1 MKLKN
6 QILLTLLSLVVFSA
20 WIAWINWCRM
30 ADIAHQFD
38 QTIRHQSEEVLRLE
52 NIKNLTF
59 RLNMEVIS
67 YATLADDLDAWE
79 ELEKENEE
87 EGEEEE
93 EGKNEEEDFFE
104 EEVKEFRGALTEA
117 IKEINAYQGL
127 NEKEHIDLI
136 SKLRNS
142 ITVYQQLGE
151 SVLQKIAR
159 EETVEKMDLLIALE
173 ENEEG
178 FLATIERLIEK
189 SNEAVEV
196 KLIAARELTHKT
208 RLRLIG
214 MLVLALIITLG
225 LSLFIARRMDRA
237 FHQLSA
243 TARRLGEGDYSARCE
258 VDGADEFKTVG
269 EAFNQMAEDLQHA
282 QIIEQKNEELARL
295 NQELKAKNDALDS
308 FVYRVSHD
316 LKAPVINI
324 EGFLKLMK
332 KKITDDTPIVQ
343 QSMLYMSHSLEKLKR
358 TIFDLLEVSRI
369 EKGLEDDVMK
379 VALADIATE
388 VTEDLHSQIDETG
401 AQINYNFTSI
411 PDIHFSLTNLRSLFS
426 NLITNAVKYR
436 AEDRI
441 PQIEIASRRT
451 DDQVILSFE
460 DNGIGID
467 MERYRSKLFQ
477 MFNRFHNHVEGSGV
491 GLYIVH
497 KIVTES
503 NGSIEIESTVDVGT
517 RILIKLPLTVVE
529 SPSEQ
534 GVVLHTL

>member
-30 ADIAHQFD
+30 AEIAHQFD

-127 NEKEHIDLI
+127 NEEEHIELI

-159 EETVEKMDLLIALE
+159 EEAVEKMALLKALE

-178 FLATIERLIEK
+178 FLATIESLIEK

-196 KLIAARELTHKT
+196 KLIAARELTHNT

-237 FHQLSA
+237 FHQLRA

-258 VDGADEFKTVG
+258 VDGADEFKAVG

-401 AQINYNFTSI
+401 AQINYNFTSLSH
-411 PDIHFSLTNLRSLFS
+411 IHFSPTNLRSLFS

-436 AEDRI
+436 SEDRI
-441 PQIEIASRRT
+441 PQIEIASSRT
-451 DDQVILSFE
+451 EDQVILSFE

-467 MERYRSKLFQ
+467 MERYRNKLFQ

-497 KIVTES
+497 KIVTEN

-529 SPSEQ
+529 SPSGQ
-534 GVVLHTL
+534 GVVLQTL